1 MELFINNKSGAPI
14 YDQIYNQIKQQIISG
29 ALQPDE
35 AMPSIRGLARD
46 LRISVITTKRAYDEL
61 EKEGF
66 LYAVPAKGFFVA
78 PKNTELLRE
87 ENLKKIEAHLTEA
100 VKPVR
105 ILRAEQGRAA
115 GDAGT
120 AVGGLN
126 MNALELRGLTKH
138 YKDFTLGPLD
148 LTLPGGTI
156 CGLIGENGAGKS
168 TTIKLILDMLQRDGG
183 TVTILGQGQPHRP
196 CTHQGRNRCGAGQRW
211 HSPVPERCGGGQG
224 DGGHLPQL
232 GRW

>member
-46 LRISVITTKRAYDEL
+46 LITTKRAYDEL

-100 VKPVR
+100 VR
-105 ILRAEQGRAA
+105 LAA
-115 GDAGT
+115 PC
-120 AVGGLN
+120 
-126 MNALELRGLTKH
+126 GLTKQE
-138 YKDFTLGPLD
+138 
-148 LTLPGGTI
+148 LT
-156 CGLIGENGAGKS
+156 E
-168 TTIKLILDMLQRDGG
+168 MLE
-183 TVTILGQGQPHRP
+183 LL
-196 CTHQGRNRCGAGQRW
+196 W
-211 HSPVPERCGGGQG
+211 EE
-224 DGGHLPQL
+224 
-232 GRW
+232 